1 MTALLVSTVRRH
13 TSATDPSGYL
23 YVVDL
28 DRKREVQRS
37 TIIEPPYHEFDTNLR
52 GGMRGCKGIA
62 IREDQVVISNY
73 SVIFRYDPEWNL
85 LGTFAHPSCAGI
97 HDIMFQGETLWVT
110 SARTDILMQFS
121 LPGELLQHYYLRAPS
136 LALEE
141 LRWKPTLLLQPDQI
155 RDGSINFL
163 DPRKY
168 DFGEYDRAHV
178 NSICV
183 LPDGDLLVSL
193 GLIVGTDFET
203 LLRMK
208 DRLIE
213 LGIWSQ
219 LMVVNRSI
227 RSALGIK
234 KDKHADL
241 IVPPIRGKSAITRI
255 AREGS
260 ISLCLEIP
268 KATVP
273 GHSLLLLP
281 NNTVIYLNTTEGTVI
296 NFDPET
302 CEVLSTTRVGKG
314 FLRGATSL
322 DNHTLLLGDKQ
333 DLIIYDIR
341 VNQVVERIRIT
352 ADTKE
357 AVYDIKVLPPH
368 YDLPP
373 NSFEEHFE
381 ALMGFNANSL
391 IESGQITCI

>member
-28 DRKREVQRS
+28 DRKRVVQRS
-37 TIIEPPYHEFDTNLR
+37 RIIEPPYHEFDTNLR

-85 LGTFAHPSCAGI
+85 LGTFTHPSCAGV
-97 HDIMFQGETLWVT
+97 HDIVFQGETLWVT

-121 LPGELLQHYYLRAPS
+121 LSGELLQHYYLREPS

-155 RDGSINFL
+155 RKGSINFL
-163 DPRKY
+163 DPRTY
-168 DFGEYDRAHV
+168 DFGEYDKAHV
-178 NSICV
+178 NSISI

-219 LMVVNRSI
+219 MMVVNRRI

-234 KDKHADL
+234 EDKHADL
-241 IVPPIRGKSAITRI
+241 IALPIRGKSAIIRI
-255 AREGS
+255 AREGHN
-260 ISLCLEIP
+260 SLCLDIP
-268 KATVP
+268 KASVP

-302 CEVLSTTRVGKG
+302 CQVLSTTQVGEG

-322 DNHTLLLGDKQ
+322 NNHTLLLGDKQ
-333 DLIIYDIR
+333 DLIMYDIR

-352 ADTKE
+352 SDSKE
-357 AVYDIKVLPPH
+357 AVYDIKVMPPH

-373 NSFEEHFE
+373 NSFEEHFK
-381 ALMGFNANSL
+381 ALMGFNVNSL
-391 IESGQITCI
+391 IESGQMIRI

>member
-23 YVVDL
+23 YVIDL
-28 DRKREVQRS
+28 DRKRVVQRS

-85 LGTFAHPSCAGI
+85 LGTFTHPSCAGV

-121 LPGELLQHYYLRAPS
+121 LSGELLQHYYLREPS

-141 LRWKPTLLLQPDQI
+141 LRWKPALLLQPDQI
-155 RDGSINFL
+155 RKGSINFL
-163 DPRKY
+163 DPRTY

-178 NSICV
+178 NSLCI

-234 KDKHADL
+234 KDKHTDL
-241 IVPPIRGKSAITRI
+241 IALPIRGKSAITRI

-281 NNTVIYLNTTEGTVI
+281 NNTVVYLNTTEGTVI

-302 CEVLSTTRVGKG
+302 CQVLSTTRVGEG

-322 DNHTLLLGDKQ
+322 NNQTLLLGDKQ
-333 DLIIYDIR
+333 DLIMYDIR

-352 ADTKE
+352 ADSKE

-381 ALMGFNANSL
+381 ALMGFSANSF
-391 IESGQITCI
+391 IESGQVTRI

>member
-13 TSATDPSGYL
+13 SSATGPSGYL

-28 DRKREVQRS
+28 DRKRAVQRS
-37 TIIEPPYHEFDTNLR
+37 MIIEPPYHEFDTNLR

-85 LGTFAHPSCAGI
+85 IGTFTHPACAGV

-110 SARTDILMQFS
+110 SSRTDILMQFS
-121 LPGELLQHYYLRAPS
+121 LSGELLKHYYLREPS

-141 LRWKPTLLLQPDQI
+141 LRWKPTLLLKSDQI
-155 RDGSINFL
+155 RKGSINFL
-163 DPRKY
+163 DPRTF

-178 NSICV
+178 NSLCI

-219 LMVVNRSI
+219 MMVVNRRI
-227 RSALGIK
+227 RSVLGIK
-234 KDKHADL
+234 KDKHTDL
-241 IVPPIRGKSAITRI
+241 IALPVRGKSAITRI

-281 NNTVIYLNTTEGTVI
+281 NNTVVYLNTTEGTVI

-302 CEVLSTTRVGKG
+302 CQVLSTTRVGEG

-322 DNHTLLLGDKQ
+322 NNQTLLLGDKQ
-333 DLIIYDIR
+333 DLIMYDIR
-341 VNQVVERIRIT
+341 VNQVVDRIRIT
-352 ADTKE
+352 ADSKE
-357 AVYDIKVLPPH
+357 AVYDIKVLPAH

-381 ALMGFNANSL
+381 ALMGFSANSL
-391 IESGQITCI
+391 IESGQITGI

>member
-28 DRKREVQRS
+28 DRKRAVQRS
-37 TIIEPPYHEFDTNLR
+37 RIIEPPYHEFDTNLR

-85 LGTFAHPSCAGI
+85 LGTFTHPSCAGV

-121 LPGELLQHYYLRAPS
+121 LSGELLQHYYLREPS

-141 LRWKPTLLLQPDQI
+141 LRWKPALLLQPDQI
-155 RDGSINFL
+155 REGSINFL
-163 DPRKY
+163 DPRTY

-178 NSICV
+178 NSLCI

-219 LMVVNRSI
+219 LMVVNRRI

-234 KDKHADL
+234 KDKHTDL
-241 IVPPIRGKSAITRI
+241 IALPIRGKSAITRI

-281 NNTVIYLNTTEGTVI
+281 NNTVVYLNTTEGTVI

-302 CEVLSTTRVGKG
+302 CQVLSTTRVGEG
-314 FLRGATSL
+314 FLRGVTSL
-322 DNHTLLLGDKQ
+322 NNQTLLLGDKQ
-333 DLIIYDIR
+333 DLIMYDIR

-352 ADTKE
+352 ADSKE

-381 ALMGFNANSL
+381 ALMGFSANSF
-391 IESGQITCI
+391 IESGQVTRI

>member
-28 DRKREVQRS
+28 DRKRAVQRS
-37 TIIEPPYHEFDTNLR
+37 RIIEPPYHEFDTNLR

-85 LGTFAHPSCAGI
+85 LGTFTHPSCAGV

-121 LPGELLQHYYLRAPS
+121 LSGELLQHYYLREPS
-136 LALEE
+136 LALDE
-141 LRWKPTLLLQPDQI
+141 LRWKPKVLLQPDQI
-155 RDGSINFL
+155 RKGSINFL
-163 DPRKY
+163 DPRTY

-178 NSICV
+178 NSICI

-219 LMVVNRSI
+219 LMVVNRRI
-227 RSALGIK
+227 RSTLGMRKDNHTDLVVLPIK
-234 KDKHADL
+234 
-241 IVPPIRGKSAITRI
+241 GKSAIIRITRDDN
-255 AREGS
+255 
-260 ISLCLEIP
+260 ISLCLVVP

-273 GHSLLLLP
+273 SHSLLLLP
-281 NNTVIYLNTTEGTVI
+281 NNTAIYLNTTEGTVI
-296 NFDPET
+296 NYDPET
-302 CEVLSTTRVGKG
+302 CQVISITRVGKG

-322 DNHTLLLGDKQ
+322 NNQTLLLGDKQ
-333 DLIIYDIR
+333 DLIMYDIR

-373 NSFEEHFE
+373 NSFEDHFKI
-381 ALMGFNANSL
+381 LMGVSANSL
-391 IESGQITCI
+391 IESGQVTRI

>member
-28 DRKREVQRS
+28 DRKRAVQRS
-37 TIIEPPYHEFDTNLR
+37 RIIEPPYHEFDTNLR

-97 HDIMFQGETLWVT
+97 HDIMFQGESLWVT

-121 LPGELLQHYYLRAPS
+121 LSGELLQHYYLREPS
-136 LALEE
+136 LALDE
-141 LRWKPTLLLQPDQI
+141 LRWKPKVLLQSDQI
-155 RDGSINFL
+155 RKGSINFL
-163 DPRKY
+163 DPRTY

-178 NSICV
+178 NSICI
-183 LPDGDLLVSL
+183 LPDSDLLVSL

-219 LMVVNRSI
+219 LMVVNRRI
-227 RSALGIK
+227 RSALRIK

-241 IVPPIRGKSAITRI
+241 IALPVRGKSAITRI
-255 AREGS
+255 TREGS

-273 GHSLLLLP
+273 GHSLMLLP

-296 NFDPET
+296 NFDPKT
-302 CEVLSTTRVGKG
+302 CQVISTTRVGKE
-314 FLRGATSL
+314 FLRGVTSL
-322 DNHTLLLGDKQ
+322 NNHMLLLGDKQ
-333 DLIIYDIR
+333 DLIMYDIR
-341 VNQVVERIRIT
+341 VDQVVERIRIT
-352 ADTKE
+352 ADSNE

-381 ALMGFNANSL
+381 ALMGFNANSI
-391 IESGQITCI
+391 IESGQISRI

>member
-23 YVVDL
+23 YVIDL
-28 DRKREVQRS
+28 DRKQAVQRS
-37 TIIEPPYHEFDTNLR
+37 RIIEPPYHEFDTNLR

-121 LPGELLQHYYLRAPS
+121 FSGELLQHYYLREPS
-136 LALEE
+136 LALED

-155 RDGSINFL
+155 LMGSINFL
-163 DPRKY
+163 DPRTY

-178 NSICV
+178 NSICI
-183 LPDGDLLVSL
+183 LSDGDLLVSL

-219 LMVVNRSI
+219 LMVVNRMI
-227 RSALGIK
+227 RSGLGIK

-241 IVPPIRGKSAITRI
+241 IALPIRGKSAIIRI

-302 CEVLSTTRVGKG
+302 CQVLSITRVGEG
-314 FLRGATSL
+314 FLRGATLL

-333 DLIIYDIR
+333 DLIMYDIR
-341 VNQVVERIRIT
+341 ANQVVERIRIT
-352 ADTKE
+352 GDSKE

-381 ALMGFNANSL
+381 ALMGFNVNSI
-391 IESGQITCI
+391 IESGQITRI

>member
-13 TSATDPSGYL
+13 TSVTDPSGYL

-28 DRKREVQRS
+28 DRKRTVRRS
-37 TIIEPPYHEFDTNLR
+37 RIIEPPYHEFDTNLR

-62 IREDQVVISNY
+62 IRDDQVIISNY

-85 LGTFAHPSCAGI
+85 LGTFTHPSCAGV

-121 LPGELLQHYYLRAPS
+121 LSGELLQHYYLREPS
-136 LALEE
+136 PVLEE
-141 LRWKPTLLLQPDQI
+141 LKWKPTLLLQPDQI
-155 RDGSINFL
+155 RKGSINFL
-163 DPRKY
+163 DPRTY

-178 NSICV
+178 NSLCI

-193 GLIVGTDFET
+193 GLIVGNDFET
-203 LLRMK
+203 ILRLK

-213 LGIWSQ
+213 LGVWSK
-219 LMVVNRSI
+219 LMVANRRI
-227 RSALGIK
+227 RSALGTR
-234 KDKHADL
+234 KDKHTKL
-241 IVPPIRGKSAITRI
+241 IVLPVKGKSAIIRI
-255 AREGS
+255 AREGHN
-260 ISLCLEIP
+260 SLCLEFP

-281 NNTVIYLNTTEGTVI
+281 NNTVVYLNTTEGTVI

-302 CEVLSTTRVGKG
+302 CQVLSTTGVGEG

-322 DNHTLLLGDKQ
+322 NNQTLLLGDKQ
-333 DLIIYDIR
+333 DLIMYDIR

-352 ADTKE
+352 ADSKE

-381 ALMGFNANSL
+381 ALMGFSANSL
-391 IESGQITCI
+391 IESGQVTRI